1 MIIII
6 KNKKMIKKRNL
17 IVFVLTYLLTIV
29 CNAQIIEPKIQR
41 VDSLVLSWNNPNSP
55 GGVIGIMEKGKLSYI
70 KAFGLAS
77 LDYDLP
83 NTDTTIFNVGS
94 VSKQF
99 TAMGIIKLH
108 LDGKLS
114 LDDDIHKYLP
124 ELPDFGNKI
133 TIRHLLHHTSGLR
146 DIHSILTL
154 AGWRSDDPRSNE
166 DLYDIMRRQKELN
179 FIPGNEHLYSNTNYI
194 FMAIIIEKVTGENF
208 CPWMKENIF
217 LPLGLTKTYVED
229 IATRV
234 IKGNA
239 TSYKQQEDK
248 SYNRAVEYWDYT
260 GSGNVHTTAKDL
272 LSWLNNFSSPK
283 SGWENAFSLL
293 QTTDTLNNGTY
304 LKYAFG
310 IEIDSINGIRRISH
324 GGGVGGFRSFVC
336 TFPNQGTS
344 IVVLTNYS
352 SSNPYFGK
360 LKPISEIIIPELI
373 QNTNQDE
380 KAYSGFS
387 HVSNDNLRKYEG
399 NYWDGAVA
407 RKIYVRNDT
416 LWYFRRTGNESPL
429 QYIGNEEFII
439 MPQAMWK
446 VKFTFENEKVKSM
459 LVESSKIKD
468 PYVPF
473 QPVEITTAYLSEFVG
488 KYYSPELGAYY
499 NFTVKDDILIGF
511 HPRHGTFKTEATVKE
526 DYFKCK
532 GPFQTIDFVR
542 DENSIVIG
550 MRVSFDRVKNLWLE
564 KQK

>member
-1 MIIII
+1 
-6 KNKKMIKKRNL
+6 MIKKRYL
-17 IVFVLTYLLTIV
+17 IVVILAYLVTLIS
-29 CNAQIIEPKIQR
+29 NAQIVETKIQS
-41 VDSLVLSWNNPNSP
+41 VDSLVLKWNIPNAP
-55 GGVIGIMEKGKLSYI
+55 GGVIGIMEKDKLSYI
-70 KAFGLAS
+70 RAFGLAS
-77 LDYDLP
+77 LDYDIP
-83 NTDTTIFNVGS
+83 NTDTTIFNIGS

-99 TAMGIIKLH
+99 TAMGIVRLQ
-108 LDGKLS
+108 LECKLS
-114 LDDDIHKYLP
+114 LDDDIRMYLP
-124 ELPDFGNKI
+124 ELPDFGYKI

-154 AGWRSDDPRSNE
+154 AGWRSDDPRSNK
-166 DLYDIMRRQKELN
+166 DLYDIMQRQKELN
-179 FIPGNEHLYSNTNYI
+179 FIPGDEYLYSNTNYI
-194 FMAIIIEKVTGENF
+194 LMAMIIEKVTGENF
-208 CPWMKENIF
+208 GLWMKENIF
-217 LPLGLTKTYVED
+217 LPLGLSKTYVED

-234 IKGNA
+234 KKGNA

-248 SYNRAVEYWDYT
+248 SFNRAIEYWDYI
-260 GSGNVHTTAKDL
+260 GSGNLHTTAKDL
-272 LSWLNNFSSPK
+272 LSWLNNFSNPK

-336 TFPNQGTS
+336 TFPNQAIS

-352 SSNPYFGK
+352 SSNPFFGK
-360 LKPISEIIIPELI
+360 LKPVSEIILPQLI
-373 QNTNQDE
+373 TNSDQEE
-380 KAYSGFS
+380 KAFDGFRE
-387 HVSNDNLRKYEG
+387 VSNDNLERYEG
-399 NYWDGAVA
+399 NYWDGDVA

-429 QYIGNEEFII
+429 QYIGKDEFII
-439 MPQAMWK
+439 MPKAMWK
-446 VKFTFENEKVKSM
+446 VKFDFEKEKVKSM
-459 LVESSKIKD
+459 LVESSKVND

-473 QPVEITTAYLSEFVG
+473 KPVEITTNYLLEFVG

-499 NFTVKDDILIGF
+499 NFTIENDTLIGF
-511 HPRHGTFKTEATVKE
+511 HPRHGAFKTEATVKK

-532 GPFQTIDFVR
+532 GPFQTIDFIR

-564 KQK
+564 KEN